1 MNQMFNLID
10 IIINSIMWIVMLLCM
25 VAFFTL
31 GERKLMAAVQRR
43 KGPDIV
49 GWWGTLQAFADG
61 VKAMVKE
68 IIFPS
73 KSNSLLFI
81 ASPIFVF
88 VLSLVS
94 WGIVPISEFSW
105 ITSFDLAVFLTLIFG
120 SLSVYGIIMAGW
132 STNSRYPFLGGVR
145 ATAQMISYELILG
158 TINLI
163 IALMAGSFNYV
174 DIVYAQ
180 KQIWFLI
187 PLFPIF
193 IIYLIC
199 MLAETNRTP
208 FDLTEAE
215 AELVAGYNVEYSSI
229 IFAMFFLGEYANMLL
244 LAVVCSLYFL
254 GGWVFFGGFTSV
266 FFFILKVLFI
276 CVFFI
281 WVRAT
286 LPRIRYDQL
295 MAFGWKHLLPF
306 LFGFLIF
313 LISFL
318 LIFEIRLQS
327 YDFFLAPQLLN
338 IYTLIGVYGNTFFN
352 NENDFRLLLN
362 LSNISFFDSISV
374 GSVESILD
382 RNYEKEV
389 EMHINELYTEF
400 MSDIL
405 EVLSVDYSLTA
416 EQLEDL
422 NSYIL
427 EADLEDSIATYLG

>member
-1 MNQMFNLID
+1 MFNLID